1 MDDATLGIITGA
13 IGVVGA
19 LAGTGF
25 TQWRS
30 DIREQVRLKVEERRE
45 QARLDAEVERER
57 DTRLFDH
64 RRAAYAAV
72 IGEYLK
78 WAALGDDVKR
88 GLAPSPPEDANAD
101 FWRLVLEVRMLGSKK
116 TGEAV
121 QGLYFAI
128 CELVWPESMGGS
140 KEPEWDAMDA
150 FEKFQDAARADLGV
164 PQPERFKSMEI
175 KLPD

>member
-30 DIREQVRLKVEERRE
+30 DVREQARLEVEERRE

-72 IGEYLK
+72 IG
-78 WAALGDDVKR
+78 
-88 GLAPSPPEDANAD
+88 S
-101 FWRLVLEVRMLGSKK
+101 
-116 TGEAV
+116 T
-121 QGLYFAI
+121 
-128 CELVWPESMGGS
+128 
-140 KEPEWDAMDA
+140 
-150 FEKFQDAARADLGV
+150 
-164 PQPERFKSMEI
+164 
-175 KLPD
+175 

>member
-1 MDDATLGIITGA
+1 MDDAMLGIITGA
-13 IGVVGA
+13 IGVVGT

-30 DIREQVRLKVEERRE
+30 DVREQERLEVEERRE
-45 QARLDAEVERER
+45 QARLQAEVERER

-64 RRAAYAAV
+64 RRVAYAAV

-78 WAALGDDVKR
+78 WAALADDVKKGR
-88 GLAPSPPEDANAD
+88 APSPPADANDD

-116 TGEAV
+116 TGKAV
-121 QGLYFAI
+121 QNLYFAV
-128 CELVWPESMGGS
+128 CELVWPGTMGGS

-164 PQPERFKSMEI
+164 PQPKRFKDLEI
-175 KLPD
+175 KIPD

>member
-19 LAGTGF
+19 LVGTGF

-30 DIREQVRLKVEERRE
+30 DVREQQRLEIEERRE
-45 QARLDAEVERER
+45 QTRLDAEVTRER
-57 DTRLFDH
+57 DSRLFDH

-72 IGEYLK
+72 IGEYQK
-78 WAALGDDVKR
+78 WAALGDDVKK
-88 GLAPSPPEDANAD
+88 GLAPSPPEDAND
-101 FWRLVLEVRMLGSKK
+101 EFWRLVLEVRMLGSKK
-116 TGEAV
+116 TGKTV
-121 QGLYFAI
+121 QDLYFAV
-128 CELVWPESMGGS
+128 CELVWPGTMGGS

-164 PQPERFKSMEI
+164 RQPRRLKDIEI
-175 KLPD
+175 KLTE

>member
-1 MDDATLGIITGA
+1 MDDAMLGIITGA

-30 DIREQVRLKVEERRE
+30 DVREQGRLEVEERRE
-45 QARLDAEVERER
+45 QARLQAEVERER

-64 RRAAYAAV
+64 RRVAYAAV

-78 WAALGDDVKR
+78 WAALGDDVKKGR
-88 GLAPSPPEDANAD
+88 APSPPENANDD
-101 FWRLVLEVRMLGSKK
+101 FWRLVLDVRMLGSKK

-121 QGLYFAI
+121 QDLYFAV
-128 CELVWPESMGGS
+128 CELVWPGTMGGS

-164 PQPERFKSMEI
+164 PQPKRFKDMEI